1 MIMRAS
7 VVYDEVTLDREVAHS
22 ASSHIRTRS
31 TGSSSRR
38 PSLMA
43 PMVQLDRGGIFSKL
57 LENGEHV
64 SVTVTTGHAWI
75 TMEGD
80 VQDHVLA
87 SHEEREFFGPGLLV
101 FEGLEQGA
109 RIQLQMVQR

>member
-1 MIMRAS
+1 MIMKAS
-7 VVYDEVTLDREVAHS
+7 VWSDEATLDREVADS
-22 ASSHIRTRS
+22 ASSHTRTRS

-43 PMVQLDRGGIFSKL
+43 PTVQLERGGIFSKL

-64 SVTVTTGHAWI
+64 SVTVTSGHAWI

-80 VQDHVLA
+80 VQDHVLT

-101 FEGLEQGA
+101 FEGLEHGA
-109 RIQLQMVQR
+109 KIQLQIVQR